1 MQEVKIPDMT
11 ANTKPQV
18 ARTHNQ
24 TGGGAVAGRAKSHA
38 GDSRTT
44 DGETR
49 KHIMQLLLQR
59 GASSATDLSQ
69 VLGLS
74 ATGIRR
80 HLDILV
86 DEGLAEVA
94 PPRKVAGEKARGR
107 PAKAFRLTDQ
117 GRGHFGHNYD
127 SLAAQAL
134 STLRETGGDEAVKAF
149 ARKRAAQ
156 IVAGVQTPA
165 DEDADSLEQ
174 AAQAVVDAFSKNGY
188 AATVTNAGQ
197 GVQICQH
204 HCPIA
209 GVAAEFPELCEAE
222 HEVIASLLGHHVQ
235 PLASIA
241 DGHGI
246 CTTNIPITPIV
257 KNSPRTPEERSG
269 S

>member
-1 MQEVKIPDMT
+1 MQEV
-11 ANTKPQV
+11 
-18 ARTHNQ
+18 RTHMSQ
-24 TGGGAVAGRAKSHA
+24 THHGLSDTRS
-38 GDSRTT
+38 T

-49 KHIMQLLLQR
+49 RQIMELLLQK
-59 GASSATDLSQ
+59 GALSATELGHI
-69 VLGLS
+69 LGLS

-80 HLDILV
+80 HLDNLV
-86 DEGLAEVA
+86 DEGSAEIA
-94 PPRKVAGEKARGR
+94 PARRSAGDRSRGR
-107 PAKAFRLTDQ
+107 PAKSFRLTEH
-117 GRGHFGHNYD
+117 GRGQFGHNYD

-134 STLRETGGDEAVKAF
+134 STLRETGGDEAVMAF
-149 ARKRAAQ
+149 ARKRAAD
-156 IVAGVQTPA
+156 IVAGVETPS
-165 DEDADSLEQ
+165 DEDAESLEK

-246 CTTNIPITPIV
+246 CTTNIPITSIV
-257 KNSPRTPEERSG
+257 KTHPHLPKKGAVHDSG
-269 S
+269 DE